1 MMTGALGDPLSPPN
15 LSEPSHHKV
24 NRSHSLAGFLTSVTR
39 LPLRTAPLVND
50 MTAGESRPS
59 SPFLRVP
66 GVIKCAVDSLEIW
79 FLATCTLGRGR
90 EADVSLSLPLSPVP
104 VFSTL
109 FYMVPLHSSSSLLWV
124 PEPTG
129 NVSEPLAYTSSLNPH
144 SHPSLNR

>member
-1 MMTGALGDPLSPPN
+1 MTGALGDPLSPPN

-39 LPLRTAPLVND
+39 LPLLTAPLVND

-79 FLATCTLGRGR
+79 FLATGEGQGGRR
-90 EADVSLSLPLSPVP
+90 QFV
-104 VFSTL
+104 
-109 FYMVPLHSSSSLLWV
+109 
-124 PEPTG
+124 
-129 NVSEPLAYTSSLNPH
+129 TSSL
-144 SHPSLNR
+144 SCSCV